1 MGVLQRFE
9 RRIEGLVN
17 GAFAKA
23 FKSEVQPV
31 EIAAA
36 LQREC
41 DDRAAVVSQ
50 GRTMVPNDFTVE
62 LGGHDH
68 ERLATYAGPL
78 GAELAELVREYGAE
92 QRYMFVGP
100 VDVKFARAADL
111 DTGMFRIQSQ
121 ALAGVVPVSSMQGG
135 EPQGYDPYGQPPP
148 PPYPYDQGQQQGPGG
163 PGQHGGPGGPGGPGG
178 LQPVPPPNPVPQPA
192 PWGAPPPPQQPWG
205 QPPQGPGGPGG
216 PGAGQGYDPYG
227 QPPPPQPQWGQPPQP
242 QYQPPAPPQTQCWV
256 EINGARHM
264 LTRPVTSM
272 GRGTDVDLRVDDPSV
287 SRRHAEIRI
296 GTPSYVSDLGS
307 TNGIVVDNQHVTQA
321 PLRDGSVIHLGTTT
335 IVFRQQG

>member
-31 EIAAA
+31 EIASA

-41 DDRAAVVSQ
+41 DDRAAIVSQ

-62 LGGHDH
+62 LGGVDY

-100 VDVKFARAADL
+100 VEVKFARAADL

-121 ALAGVVPVSSMQGG
+121 ALAGVVPVSSMQG

-148 PPYPYDQGQQQGPGG
+148 YQGGPQGPGPGG
-163 PGQHGGPGGPGGPGG
+163 PQGPGGPGG
-178 LQPVPPPNPVPQPA
+178 LQPVPPNQVPQPT
-192 PWGAPPPPQQPWG
+192 PWGAPPPPPPQAQGG
-205 QPPQGPGGPGG
+205 QPGWGAPQGQG
-216 PGAGQGYDPYG
+216 GYDPYG
-227 QPPPPQPQWGQPPQP
+227 QPPPPQPGWGAPPPPQPGYGQPPQ
-242 QYQPPAPPQTQCWV
+242 QPSPQTQCWV

-264 LTRPVTSM
+264 LTRPVTTM

-307 TNGIVVDNQHVTQA
+307 TNGIVV
-321 PLRDGSVIHLGTTT
+321 
-335 IVFRQQG
+335 

>member
-1 MGVLQRFE
+1 VGVLQRFE

-31 EIAAA
+31 EIASA

-41 DDRAAVVSQ
+41 DDRAAIVSQ

-100 VDVKFARAADL
+100 VEVKFARAADL

-135 EPQGYDPYGQPPP
+135 EPQSYDPYGQPPP
-148 PPYPYDQGQQQGPGG
+148 PSPYQSPYEQGPQ
-163 PGQHGGPGGPGGPGG
+163 PQGPGG
-178 LQPVPPPNPVPQPA
+178 LQPVPPPTPVPSPT
-192 PWGAPPPPQQPWG
+192 PWGAPQPQQQPAPQPWGQPQPVQQGQGPDQSGYDPYGQQQAQQQPWG
-205 QPPQGPGGPGG
+205 QPPQP
-216 PGAGQGYDPYG
+216 QSPYG
-227 QPPPPQPQWGQPPQP
+227 
-242 QYQPPAPPQTQCWV
+242 QPPAPPQQQSQCWV
-256 EINGARHM
+256 EINGARHI